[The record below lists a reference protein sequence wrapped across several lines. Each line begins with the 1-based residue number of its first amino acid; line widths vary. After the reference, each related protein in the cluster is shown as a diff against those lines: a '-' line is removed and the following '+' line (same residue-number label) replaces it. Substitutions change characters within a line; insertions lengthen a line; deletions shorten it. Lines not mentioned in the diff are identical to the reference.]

1 MLQRVIQMNCFC
13 SSALQ
18 MHLFRSFVLPL
29 WPTYWNPPILSC
41 SQSSL
46 YSSSWASTSTHLHSN
61 TCAHTHTKKTCFL
74 RKYFEQHLI
83 LMLVILLITFSFYK
97 ETQWPSKLD
106 EKHMNTFTVS
116 MSSKEKILILS
127 SCHTFIYKEKWNG
140 FNIIV
145 WIWQIRNFAHVLYS
159 CLLISEHVSSWVSE
173 FSNTSYPTKTS

>member
-1 MLQRVIQMNCFC
+1 MLCRCTFLDLLCCLSGQRIETLQSFH
-13 SSALQ
+13 ALS
-18 MHLFRSFVLPL
+18 L
-29 WPTYWNPPILSC
+29 LSIAA
-41 SQSSL
+41 L
-46 YSSSWASTSTHLHSN
+46 EPAHPH
-61 TCAHTHTKKTCFL
+61 TCTRTPVHTHTKKTCFL

-97 ETQWPSKLD
+97 ETQWPTKLD